1 MDGLSAEALS
11 LLMTLA
17 GAMSQVSQAPRR
29 QPSTPSVSSTPV
41 TTIDLTLHS
50 PTNPQTPSSA
60 SSSSNPHRDEVNR
73 QIVGR
78 PGSVAFGVGG
88 GDTTASP
95 TFTSNTVE
103 RKGRKNRC
111 NVIAQGS
118 EDSAKTSAKKK

>member
-1 MDGLSAEALS
+1 MDGISAEALS
-11 LLMTLA
+11 VLMTLA
-17 GAMSQVSQAPRR
+17 GAMSQAPRR
-29 QPSTPSVSSTPV
+29 QPSTPSASSTPV

-95 TFTSNTVE
+95 TFTSSTVE
-103 RKGRKNRC
+103 RKGRRNRA
-111 NVIAQGS
+111 NVVAQGS
-118 EDSAKTSAKKK
+118 EGSAKTSANKK